1 MSARPAAASTVV
13 RPVAPT
19 VIIDEARLRREFVTP
34 EGAALPLELA
44 GASDRLVAFVLDA
57 LIIAA
62 LLVGLILLNAAMSR
76 GATGALVILAIFLL
90 THFYFTVFELRWQGR
105 TPGKRFADLRVIDRA
120 GGRLTPS
127 AIFVRNVT
135 REVEVVLPLVV
146 LLHPTVLVADAP
158 PIVALAAFLWLV
170 VLGFFPLFNRD
181 RLRVGDLIAG
191 TVVVHVPK
199 QVLLPDL
206 SEWRPRPAA
215 PPRPEGG
222 ANVLGQGPA
231 QGPEQGTA
239 TAPESSPYTFTAA
252 QLSIYGIYELQ
263 VLEEVLRR
271 DRPDRVAALKLVA
284 DKVARKIGWEGGA
297 IDPAAFLAA
306 FYSAQRARLEQRLLF
321 GQRKERKSS

>member
-1 MSARPAAASTVV
+1 MTARAAAAEEV
-13 RPVAPT
+13 
-19 VIIDEARLRREFVTP
+19 RLRRDFVTP
-34 EGAALPLELA
+34 EGAALPLEIA

-62 LLVGLILLNAAMSR
+62 LLVVAVVAAVSMAL
-76 GATGALVILAIFLL
+76 GASGAIVILFVFLL
-90 THFYFTVFELRWQGR
+90 THFYFTIFELRWQGR
-105 TPGKRFADLRVIDRA
+105 TPGKRFADLRVIDRD
-120 GGRLTPS
+120 GGRLTPA

-135 REVEVVLPLVV
+135 REVEVVFPLVV
-146 LLHPTVLVADAP
+146 LLHPTALVADAP

-170 VLGFFPLFNRD
+170 VLGLFPLFNRD
-181 RLRVGDLIAG
+181 RLRVGDVIAG

-206 SEWRPRPAA
+206 SEWRPQGAA
-215 PPRPEGG
+215 APRPE
-222 ANVLGQGPA
+222 ADAPA
-231 QGPEQGTA
+231 PAGE
-239 TAPESSPYTFTAA
+239 APAYAFTAE

-271 DRPDRVAALKLVA
+271 ERPDRAAALRLVA
-284 DKVARKIGWEGGA
+284 EKVARKIGWEGRA
-297 IDPAAFLAA
+297 IDPAPFLAA

>member
-1 MSARPAAASTVV
+1 MKGRGAAAL
-13 RPVAPT
+13 
-19 VIIDEARLRREFVTP
+19 EELRLRRDFVTP

-62 LLVGLILLNAAMSR
+62 LLIAVILVAVATPI
-76 GATGALVILAIFLL
+76 GASGALVVLAIFLL
-90 THFYFTVFELRWQGR
+90 THFYFTIFELRWQGR

-135 REVEVVLPLVV
+135 REVEVVFPLVV
-146 LLHPTVLVADAP
+146 LLNPAALLSDAP
-158 PIVALAAFLWLV
+158 PIVALAAFLWIV
-170 VLGFFPLFNRD
+170 VLGLFPLFNRD

-206 SEWRPRPAA
+206 SEWKPRPAPAAAGPDA
-215 PPRPEGG
+215 PPAAAE
-222 ANVLGQGPA
+222 PA
-231 QGPEQGTA
+231 
-239 TAPESSPYTFTAA
+239 AA
-252 QLSIYGIYELQ
+252 YAFSAEQLSIYGIYELQ

-271 DRPDRVAALKLVA
+271 ERPDRAAALRLVA
-284 DKVARKIGWEGGA
+284 EKVARKIGWEGGA

>member
-1 MSARPAAASTVV
+1 MTAAKARAA
-13 RPVAPT
+13 VAGGA
-19 VIIDEARLRREFVTP
+19 DELRLRREFVTP

-62 LLVGLILLNAAMSR
+62 LLVGIVLIAVTVRVGS
-76 GATGALVILAIFLL
+76 TGALLVLAAFLL
-90 THFYFTVFELRWQGR
+90 THFYFTIFELRWQGR
-105 TPGKRFADLRVIDRA
+105 TPGKKFADLRVIDRA
-120 GGRLTPS
+120 GGRLTVS

-135 REVEVVLPLVV
+135 REVEVVFPMVV
-146 LLHPTVLVADAP
+146 LLHPGALVEGAP
-158 PIVALAAFLWLV
+158 PIVGLAAFLWLV

-191 TVVVHVPK
+191 TVVVHVPR

-206 SEWRPRPAA
+206 AEWKPRSAIVPPEPAPAA
-215 PPRPEGG
+215 TFKSLEPE
-222 ANVLGQGPA
+222 PA
-231 QGPEQGTA
+231 E
-239 TAPESSPYTFTAA
+239 YTFTAE
-252 QLSIYGIYELQ
+252 QLGIYGIYELQ

-271 DRPDRVAALKLVA
+271 DRPDRVSALRLVA
-284 DKVARKIGWEGGA
+284 DKVARKIRWEGGA
-297 IDPAAFLAA
+297 YEPAAFLAA

>member
-1 MSARPAAASTVV
+1 MKGRAAAVV
-13 RPVAPT
+13 
-19 VIIDEARLRREFVTP
+19 DELRMRREFVTP

-62 LLVGLILLNAAMSR
+62 LLIAIVLVAAVTPL
-76 GATGALVILAIFLL
+76 GASGALVILAIFLL
-90 THFYFTVFELRWQGR
+90 THFYFTIFELRWQGR

-146 LLHPTVLVADAP
+146 LLNPGALLSDSP
-158 PIVALAAFLWLV
+158 PIVGLFAFLWIV
-170 VLGFFPLFNRD
+170 VLGLFPLFNRD

-206 SEWRPRPAA
+206 SEWRPRPARAAA
-215 PPRPEGG
+215 PAG
-222 ANVLGQGPA
+222 ADA
-231 QGPEQGTA
+231 AGPEPA
-239 TAPESSPYTFTAA
+239 AAYTFTVE

-271 DRPDRVAALKLVA
+271 DRPDRGAALRLVA
-284 DKVARKIGWEGGA
+284 EKVARKIGWEGGA